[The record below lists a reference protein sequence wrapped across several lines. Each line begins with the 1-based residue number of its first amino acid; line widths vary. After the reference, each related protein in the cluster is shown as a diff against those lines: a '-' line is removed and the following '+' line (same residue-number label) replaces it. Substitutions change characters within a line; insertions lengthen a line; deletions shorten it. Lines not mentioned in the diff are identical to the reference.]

1 MRIGAAINVGT
12 TVAKITGQIE
22 RLRDAGFSAAWAS
35 QIFGH
40 DALTALA
47 VAGAAVPG
55 IDLGT
60 AVVPIYPRHPQ
71 VLAAQALTVQS
82 ATANRLILGIGLS
95 HQLVVEG
102 CWGMSF
108 DRPARY
114 MREYLSGLMPMLHGE
129 ASAVE
134 GEVLKAVTFGPL
146 EIPEVTPPPVLVAA
160 LAPVML
166 KLAGTMADG
175 TATWMT
181 GTKTIATHIVPTIA
195 GAAEA
200 AGRPAPRVAVALPVC
215 LTGDP
220 ATAAANID
228 TEFGI
233 YPNLPS
239 YRAMLDLEGANT
251 ASDIGFIGSG
261 EKIREQLG
269 ALKAAGA
276 TDFAATISGNAEER
290 EATFALLS
298 DIAKNG
304 L

>member
-35 QIFGH
+35 PIFGH

-60 AVVPIYPRHPQ
+60 AVVPIYPRHPH
-71 VLAAQALTVQS
+71 VLAAQARTVQS

-181 GTKTIATHIVPTIA
+181 GTKTIATHIVPT
-195 GAAEA
+195 
-200 AGRPAPRVAVALPVC
+200 PRIAVALPVC

-251 ASDIGFIGSG
+251 ASDIGFIGSA

-290 EATFALLS
+290 EATFSLLS

>member
-1 MRIGAAINVGT
+1 MRIGAGINVGT
-12 TVAKITGQIE
+12 TVEKITAQIE
-22 RLRDAGFSAAWAS
+22 KLRDAGFAAAWAS

-47 VAGAAVPG
+47 VAGASVDG

-60 AVVPIYPRHPQ
+60 AVVPVYPRHPQ

-82 ATANRLILGIGLS
+82 ATNNRLLLGIGLS

-114 MREYLSGLMPMLHGE
+114 MREYLSALMPMLHGE
-129 ASAVE
+129 AATLE

-146 EIPEVTPPPVLVAA
+146 EVPDVTPPPVLVAA

-166 KLAGTMADG
+166 KLAGTVADG

-181 GTKTIATHIVPTIA
+181 GTKTIATHIVPTINA
-195 GAAEA
+195 AAEA
-200 AGRPAPRVAVALPVC
+200 AGRPTPRVAVALPVC
-215 LTGDP
+215 VTSDP
-220 ATAAANID
+220 ATAKAAID

-251 ASDIGFIGSG
+251 ASDIGFIGSP
-261 EKIREQLG
+261 EQIREQLG
-269 ALKAAGA
+269 TLAAAGA
-276 TDFAATISGNAEER
+276 TDFAASISGNAEER
-290 EATFALLS
+290 AATFELLS
-298 DIAKNG
+298 AIAQG
-304 L
+304 R